1 MDSERRPDPAAALPS
16 TRHELATWM
25 REAVALPE
33 HLHNL
38 VLAALENVIVHQEHL
53 WQSSKQEAIRALSRG
68 FADRLAAA
76 RAQLAA
82 KDATVSQIS
91 NYFEQLVGDLNE
103 RIGRDAKT
111 NLLNFPKFEEAL
123 TVLLATERRGRRCAV
138 GLVDVAQF
146 KWYNDACGHP
156 VGDQIIEA
164 VSRLLRQHVR
174 AHDLVATEPE
184 GAGRSVHARFGGD
197 EFCFLLA
204 DLGDLRQ
211 VVTICDRFSDAVSGH
226 DWARIDARLAER
238 PVRVDIG
245 VACLQVGPL
254 ADRRFLA
261 SRLAQQLIGWGDA
274 AMYRAK
280 AQAIRRTEVVNLH
293 IERGELV
300 EVAADAEPE
309 SVEHSQ
315 PRTEEAGG

>member
-1 MDSERRPDPAAALPS
+1 MIMDSQPRLDLQPPLPR
-16 TRHELATWM
+16 TRHELATWISDV
-25 REAVALPE
+25 AALPQP
-33 HLHNL
+33 LHSL
-38 VLAALENVIVHQEHL
+38 VLAALENVVVHQEHL
-53 WQSSKQEAIRALSRG
+53 WQVSKQDAIRSLSQG
-68 FADRLAAA
+68 FADRLASLQE
-76 RAQLAA
+76 QLAA

-91 NYFEQLVGDLNE
+91 TYFEQLVWDLNE

-138 GLVDVAQF
+138 GLADVAQF
-146 KWYNDACGHP
+146 KWYNDVCGHL
-156 VGDQIIEA
+156 VGDQIIET

-184 GAGRSVHARFGGD
+184 GTERSIHARFGGD

-204 DLGDLRQ
+204 DLGDVRQ
-211 VVTICDRFSDAVSGH
+211 VATICGRFSDAVSDY
-226 DWARIDARLAER
+226 DWTALDARLAER
-238 PVRVDIG
+238 PVRVDLG

-261 SRLAQQLIGWGDA
+261 SRLAKQLIEWGDS

-280 AQAIRRTEVVNLH
+280 ARAIRRTEIVSLH
-293 IERGELV
+293 IERGELL
-300 EVAADAEPE
+300 ESPTDAVPD
-309 SVEHSQ
+309 
-315 PRTEEAGG
+315 PLL